1 MAPKRPDVLSSA
13 GTDDAVREIGVLAVA
28 AGEGIE
34 EIFRSLGA
42 EQIVAGGQTM
52 NPPVEEFI
60 KAIESM
66 PHEQVLILPNN
77 KNLIMA
83 AEQAGKLVSRNVA
96 VLPTTSIQAGISAML
111 AFNPSLD
118 KTANIEKMKQATA
131 GSKLGKSPTLSAMPS

>member
-1 MAPKRPDVLSSA
+1 
-13 GTDDAVREIGVLAVA
+13 
-28 AGEGIE
+28 
-34 EIFRSLGA
+34 
-42 EQIVAGGQTM
+42 M

-66 PHEQVLILPNN
+66 PHEKVLILPNN

-83 AEQAGKLVSRNVA
+83 AEQAGKLVSRYVS

-118 KTANIEKMKQATA
+118 KTANIEKMKQATGRVKA
-131 GSKLGKSPTLSAMPS
+131 GEVTYAIRDAVVKDIRHQAGRPDRSLAR